1 MGQKIE
7 YHLKNKKLYYYGSN
21 QMKKEEKCKIEK
33 LKIKKFLYCI
43 LVCMVVCITLQGTI
57 YANEDENSEAQTFKI
72 EFNVENADNSN
83 YKVYVLLS
91 KEYIEEAIRK
101 ANLDI
106 KYTGSSTLLE
116 NDIAGINVNKDNII
130 EDLYEDNNKEY
141 VQIVLD
147 KAEENKYEFNIITQY
162 TDDDVLFGV
171 ENKEEAYN
179 YIVSLEDFVMEDG
192 IYKVYYDYQ
201 EKIAENYPKE
211 EGIQLWQILLIVLI
225 VVIVLI
231 IICKMNKKQ

>member
-1 MGQKIE
+1 
-7 YHLKNKKLYYYGSN
+7 
-21 QMKKEEKCKIEK
+21 MKKEEKCKIEK

-116 NDIAGINVNKDNII
+116 NDIYGIKDNKDNII
-130 EDLYEDNNKEY
+130 EDLYEDNNKE
-141 VQIVLD
+141 
-147 KAEENKYEFNIITQY
+147 
-162 TDDDVLFGV
+162 
-171 ENKEEAYN
+171 
-179 YIVSLEDFVMEDG
+179 
-192 IYKVYYDYQ
+192 
-201 EKIAENYPKE
+201 
-211 EGIQLWQILLIVLI
+211 
-225 VVIVLI
+225 
-231 IICKMNKKQ
+231 